1 MPWKR
6 TMIFFCRL
14 YLGGGWCYNKRKS
27 RQKGDMVMVN
37 NYERHVELMQR
48 NLGDLGLKTNQVS
61 EETKEIIYRCKQPFH
76 KEGKMFETIWE
87 D

>member
-1 MPWKR
+1 
-6 TMIFFCRL
+6 
-14 YLGGGWCYNKRKS
+14 
-27 RQKGDMVMVN
+27 MVMVN